1 MPRLARS
8 LLAAVAALFIATP
21 VMAYAMPERGPV
33 GTSSLAGTVS
43 PPAVPI
49 DLRTADA
56 RDAGAPAAAAAS
68 DLRTA
73 DARDAVPV
81 SGGRLNPVPVA
92 APSDDGFPF
101 GSVAIIGLA
110 GLVIAGMGYAVN
122 VSGRTGRS
130 RLGV

>member
-8 LLAAVAALFIATP
+8 LLAAVAALFIAAP
-21 VMAYAMPERGPV
+21 VMAYAVPERGPV
-33 GTSSLAGTVS
+33 GTSSLTVS
-43 PPAVPI
+43 PPAAPV

-56 RDAGAPAAAAAS
+56 RDAGAPAAAAAG
-68 DLRTA
+68 DLRSA

-92 APSDDGFPF
+92 APSDGGFPF

-110 GLVIAGMGYAVN
+110 GLVIAGMGYAVH
-122 VSGRTGRS
+122 VSGSTGRA